1 MSKADIEKSAAAA
14 RRLVSSGLW
23 ALRFAWPR
31 HRRFILGLSAIS
43 LANGLFPAGLA
54 LVMRGLINTVVAAT
68 TGGDPVGFGFTF
80 WLLAGLVLTLTEV
93 GSRLSNRY
101 LAQRFEDE
109 LELDIT
115 ARVMEH
121 ADALDLAFFED
132 TRFQDIMERAQQ
144 NTTLNFVALLTNVL
158 SVVTHV
164 VQIVSLTA
172 ILLALEPIAIL
183 LLLPIAL
190 AHFTVQWRISRRH
203 YQDERGR
210 TAKRRWVRYFV
221 SLLTSREH
229 VPEVKLLDLG
239 PLIVGRFRE
248 YVTEFRDRN
257 RVHFRRS
264 YLWGSFFA
272 LLTTLAVYV
281 VFARL
286 IAHVVA
292 GALSVG
298 DIAVF
303 GVAALR
309 LRNALD
315 TVVASSTRG
324 MAHALFIS
332 HLSDL
337 FEIDPAIPR
346 SRGLKTGLTSGRIV
360 FEEVTF
366 QYPGSGRPALEHL
379 SLSIEPG
386 ETVAL
391 VGRNGAGKSTLVR
404 LICRF
409 YDTYTGRI
417 SIDGIDIREL
427 APEYL
432 QQRIGCVFQQP
443 VHFEATAAE
452 NIAYGDWRNLLEAG
466 ARVEEIA
473 RRAGV
478 SGIIEAL
485 PQGYETRLGR
495 RFGEQ
500 DLSLGQ
506 WQQLAIARALARD
519 ARILV
524 LDEPASSLD
533 AQVEYELFSKS
544 RELASGRTTILISHR
559 FSTVS
564 MADRILVIDAGHI
577 VEDGTHAD
585 LLAAGGHYARLY
597 RFQQKQLTKSEV
609 RSA

>member
-1 MSKADIEKSAAAA
+1 MRNADIQRSAAAA

-23 ALRFAWPR
+23 ALRFAWPT
-31 HRRFILGLSAIS
+31 HRRFIIGLSVIA

-68 TGGDPVGFGFTF
+68 EGGAQVGTQVTI
-80 WLLAGLVLTLTEV
+80 WLLAGLALTLTEV

-132 TRFQDIMERAQQ
+132 MRFQDIMERAQQ
-144 NTTLNFVALLTNVL
+144 NTTLNFVALLTNAL
-158 SVVTHV
+158 SVLTHA
-164 VQIVSLTA
+164 VQVVSLTA

-190 AHFTVQWRISRRH
+190 AHFAVQWRISRKH
-203 YQDERGR
+203 YEDERDR

-221 SLLTSREH
+221 SLLTSREE
-229 VPEVKLLDLG
+229 VPEVKLLGLG
-239 PLIVGRFRE
+239 PLIVGRFRD
-248 YVTEFRDRN
+248 YVAEFRDRN
-257 RVHFRRS
+257 VVHFRRS
-264 YLWGSFFA
+264 YRWGSFFA
-272 LLTTLAVYV
+272 LLTTVAVYL

-309 LRNALD
+309 LRNALE
-315 TVVASSTRG
+315 TVVTSSTRG

-337 FEIDPAIPR
+337 FEIEPAIPK
-346 SRGLKTGLTSGRIV
+346 SVGLTTGLTSGRIV
-360 FEEVTF
+360 LEDVSFR
-366 QYPGSGRPALEHL
+366 YPASARPALEHVDL
-379 SLSIEPG
+379 AIEPG

-391 VGRNGAGKSTLVR
+391 VGRNGAGKTTLVR

-409 YDTYTGRI
+409 YDDYTGRI

-443 VHFEATAAE
+443 GRFEATAAE
-452 NIAYGDWRNLLEAG
+452 NIAYGDWRNLLEAHEQ
-466 ARVEEIA
+466 VEAIA

-478 SGIIEAL
+478 ADIIERL

-519 ARILV
+519 ARILI

-533 AQVEYELFSKS
+533 AQVEYELFSTS

-564 MADRILVIDAGHI
+564 MADRILVLDDGRI
-577 VEDGTHAD
+577 VEDGTHDD
-585 LLAAGGHYARLY
+585 LLAAGGQYARLY
-597 RFQQKQLTKSEV
+597 KFQQKQLMKAEV
-609 RSA
+609 LSA